1 MELQNGMNPI
11 RRVVNLLQGMQKK
24 VTAEGEAEAELYA
37 KFMCYCKT
45 GTEDLEASIAA
56 AEAKGPA
63 LASAIEA
70 AEGKLAQA
78 KEDLKS
84 AKVGREEAKKAA
96 AEAEAIRAKEAAAF
110 ASYKAEADTNVAAM
124 EKAIAALE
132 KGMSGSFLQTTAAQ
146 AILKLAQSS
155 SDILVDADRQELVS
169 FLSGSSEYA
178 PSSGE
183 IVGILKQMHETM
195 SKDLSEANATEEAA
209 VKAHAGLIAAK
220 AKEVEALSATIEAKT
235 TQIGE
240 IGLDIVEMKEE
251 LGDAGATL
259 EADKKFLAELKTS
272 CGTKTAEWEERKK
285 TRAEEL
291 VALSDTIR
299 ILNDD
304 DALDLFKKT
313 LPGAASSSFMQVSS
327 GVANTRARAVDILSK
342 AQAKA
347 PRDQRSSLD
356 FLVLTLT
363 GKKALNQG
371 GFDKVIKMVDD
382 MIAVLKKEQVDDD
395 AKKEYC
401 ATQFDT
407 SDDKKKALER
417 TVEEHENAIA
427 TAKEAITT
435 LTEEIA
441 ALEKGIK
448 ELDNSVV
455 EATEQRKAENVEY
468 KELLASDSAAKDL
481 LNFAKNRL
489 NKFYNPKLFKSAPKR
504 ELSESERIAVN
515 MGGTPPPTD
524 APGGIAGTGI
534 SAFVQ
539 ISEHRELQKDAPAPP
554 PETWGAYAKKGE
566 ESTGV
571 IAMIDL
577 LIRDLEKELTEAAT
591 EEKNSQASYEKM
603 MSDSATK
610 RAADSKLLAEKGS
623 TKADTEAEL
632 QAREE
637 GKEAAVKEHMATMK
651 YIQSLHSECDWLV
664 QYYDVRKEARA
675 GEVDSLQKAKAV
687 LSGADFSF
695 LQQRAGGFLQRRS
708 S

>member
-291 VALSDTIR
+291 VALGDTIK

-304 DALDLFKKT
+304 DALDLFKQT
-313 LPGAASSSFMQVSS
+313 LPSPGASLLQVQVS
-327 GVANTRARAVDILSK
+327 ARALRTSALHEVRLALQK
-342 AQAKA
+342 ANH
-347 PRDQRSSLD
+347 RDRAGLQM
-356 FLVLTLT
+356 LVLAMS
-363 GKKALNQG
+363 GKKALGRG
-371 GFDKVIKMVDD
+371 GFDKVIKMVDELVD
-382 MIAVLKKEQVDDD
+382 VLMKEQQDDD
-395 AKKEYC
+395 DKKEYC
-401 ATQFDT
+401 AEQFDT
-407 SDDKKKALER
+407 ADDQKKTLQRSISD
-417 TVEEHENAIA
+417 EESAIEA
-427 TAKEAITT
+427 AKEAIAT
-435 LTEEIA
+435 LTDDIA
-441 ALEKGIK
+441 ALGKGIK
-448 ELDNSVV
+448 ALDKSVA
-455 EATEQRKAENVEY
+455 EATEQRRSENAEY
-468 KELLASDSAAKDL
+468 KELLSADTAAKEL
-481 LNFAKNRL
+481 LKFAKNRL
-489 NKFYNPKLFKSAPKR
+489 QRFYNPKLHKAAPKQ
-504 ELSESERIAVN
+504 ELSAEGRIEAS
-515 MGGTPPPTD
+515 MTGTEPPTA

-534 SAFVQ
+534 SFAQVAAK
-539 ISEHRELQKDAPAPP
+539 KDAPAPP
-554 PETWGAYAKKGE
+554 PETWGAYSKKSE
-566 ESTGV
+566 ESAAV
-571 IAMIDL
+571 LQMIDL
-577 LIRDLEKELTEAAT
+577 LVSDLDKELTEAEV
-591 EEKNSQASYEKM
+591 EEKEAQKDYEAM
-603 MSDSATK
+603 MEESREK
-610 RAADSKLLAEKGS
+610 RATDTKSLTDKEGA
-623 TKADTEAEL
+623 KADTESQL
-632 QAREE
+632 QARKDALS
-637 GKEAAVKEHMATMK
+637 GASKELMAVEK
-651 YIQSLHSECDWLV
+651 YIASLHAECDWLV
-664 QYYDVRKEARA
+664 QYYSVRKEARTD
-675 GEVDSLQKAKAV
+675 EIDSLKKAKAV
-687 LSGADFSF
+687 LSGADFSLVQTRAHRF
-695 LQQRAGGFLQRRS
+695 LARA
-708 S
+708 